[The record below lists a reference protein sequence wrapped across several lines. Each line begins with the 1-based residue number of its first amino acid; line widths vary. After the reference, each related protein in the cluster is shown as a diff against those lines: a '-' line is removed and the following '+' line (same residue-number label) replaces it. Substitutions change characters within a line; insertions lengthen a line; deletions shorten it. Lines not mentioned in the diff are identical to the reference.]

1 MRAVRRVAT
10 LGIIAAMMTALL
22 GVSAGTAT
30 AAASAVPRYDHV
42 LMVIMENHS
51 AQNIIGNPAAPYINS
66 LATSGASMT
75 QSFAITHP
83 SQPNYIALFSAR

>member
-1 MRAVRRVAT
+1 
-10 LGIIAAMMTALL
+10 
-22 GVSAGTAT
+22 
-30 AAASAVPRYDHV
+30 
-42 LMVIMENHS
+42 MVIMENHS
-51 AQNIIGNPAAPYINS
+51 AQNIIGNPAGSYINS